1 MNSKFTSVSVLTIK
15 SGLSVFFFLLFSG
28 LVANNA
34 LEAQVINVENP
45 SGGFEIDGNLEA
57 NSPTSGAGDW
67 VMGSAGSG
75 GFVIDQSG
83 NPLTSLTQL
92 FKDEYGTNSDNSF
105 AMGSKAFDDPNTW
118 AWTNSSV
125 TGKGDINN
133 VIYHMGMDQSVP
145 SDPQQWLMLGADR
158 RSTNG
163 TSYIDFEFFQAGI
176 TANPDFTFTSLGPN
190 GGRTIN
196 DILLTFEYGNGGSN
210 VNIYFYLWEPDGS
223 GGFQY
228 NLYVILSNDNAF
240 GQTNLSSVNVPFGAF
255 NTVTYDPY
263 QFAEG
268 GLNLTDIFGGLPDP
282 CLGLSFSNVLVKTK
296 NSTSPT
302 AALND
307 FVGPLSIGFTINSA
321 EIAYEPSVYCS
332 TTGRGSISNVNAR
345 GRMVG
350 IAPTISGVLNGTFA
364 SSPAGLSIDA
374 NTGVIDADNSNIG
387 VYTITYTYT
396 TNGCVKSTE
405 TTFEIYGN
413 PDAPVSNGNQ
423 TECQEAPV
431 QTLVASA
438 TVGTGESI
446 VWYDAAIGGNVVAS
460 PTLSSAGTVTYYAES
475 VNDLTSCVS
484 LTRTPVSLTISA
496 APAAPLS
503 TGDITQCV
511 LDPIQILDANDAVTA
526 VTDTQIVWYDAATG
540 GNVVASPTLGSIGS
554 VTYWAEA
561 VSTRSAGMNN
571 DAVRRQSVNPN
582 AKDSSRNGSASIT
595 GRPVSGARIAGCTS
609 LTRTAVTLEILAAPV
624 AGITNNTG
632 DTELTCA
639 VTEI

>member
-1 MNSKFTSVSVLTIK
+1 VNSKFTSVSVLTIN
-15 SGLSVFFFLLFSG
+15 SGLPVFFFLLFTG

-45 SGGFEIDGNLEA
+45 SGGFEIDGDLEA
-57 NSPTSGAGDW
+57 NAPTSGAGDW

-75 GFVIDQSG
+75 GFVLDNSG
-83 NPLTSLTQL
+83 NPLSNFTQL
-92 FKDEYGTNSDNSF
+92 VADQFNTNIDNSF
-105 AMGSKAFDDPNTW
+105 TSGSKAFDNPNTW
-118 AWTNSSV
+118 SWTNSSV

-133 VIYHMGMDQSVP
+133 VLYHMGMDQSVP

-176 TANPDFTFTSLGPN
+176 TANSDFTFTSAGPD
-190 GGRTIN
+190 GGRTVN
-196 DILLTFEYGNGGSN
+196 DVLLTFEYGNGGSN
-210 VNIYFYLWEPDGS
+210 VNIYFYLWEPDGA
-223 GGFQY
+223 GGFSY
-228 NLYVILSNDNAF
+228 ILNTTLNTSNAF
-240 GQTNLSSVNVPFGAF
+240 GYTNLSAVNVPFGAF
-255 NTVTYDPY
+255 NVVTYDPY

-268 GLNLTDIFGGLPDP
+268 ALNLTDIFGGFVNP
-282 CLGLSFSNVLVKTK
+282 CLGVSFSNVLIKTK

-307 FVGPLSIGFTINSA
+307 FVGPISIGFTVNSA

-413 PDAPVSNGNQ
+413 PDAPQSGGDQ
-423 TECQEAPV
+423 TQCQEAPA
-431 QTLVASA
+431 QTLFATAS
-438 TVGTGESI
+438 VDSGESVI
-446 VWYDAAIGGNVVAS
+446 WYDAGV
-460 PTLSSAGTVTYYAES
+460 
-475 VNDLTSCVS
+475 
-484 LTRTPVSLTISA
+484 
-496 APAAPLS
+496 
-503 TGDITQCV
+503 
-511 LDPIQILDANDAVTA
+511 
-526 VTDTQIVWYDAATG
+526 
-540 GNVVASPTLGSIGS
+540 
-554 VTYWAEA
+554 
-561 VSTRSAGMNN
+561 M
-571 DAVRRQSVNPN
+571 
-582 AKDSSRNGSASIT
+582 
-595 GRPVSGARIAGCTS
+595 
-609 LTRTAVTLEILAAPV
+609 
-624 AGITNNTG
+624 
-632 DTELTCA
+632 
-639 VTEI
+639 